1 MLNRVFIGVLLLS
14 ALAAAQPVKSI
25 RGQILDA
32 QTGKPLPGANVFI
45 APNGDLAGQAGAV
58 SDADGRFKFAAAANA
73 SDSLRIR
80 FMGYR
85 PVTMTLAEIGDE
97 MKITLEATTLLFA
110 ETVVTAT
117 RQNAVR
123 AEVPSATELVEI
135 GSPQMVAR
143 QNIGEAL
150 AQSQSIFVKEYGS
163 ASGLKTINLRGAS
176 DSQVLVLT
184 DGVRLNNPQTGGV
197 DAGLLSLVGIDR
209 IEIVRGNASAQ
220 YGSDAIGGVIH
231 LRSFQP
237 PAGFSGALQTS
248 GGSFGA
254 FNSRMQFGYGNSHW
268 RGAVTLDRFVND
280 GDFPIDGASKSKRAN
295 NASQRREI
303 FARLAGNLRENLNV
317 QLWHRTNK
325 IEQGVPGSLQFLS
338 NDARQKDLNHLTS
351 AQLNWHPYALL
362 QLSAQ
367 YSAERRDERYT
378 DPDPFFAIDSRHQ
391 VASDLGALQNRVRLH
406 STLDLLAGGEIGYHR
421 LTSTDLGKPE
431 RTQRSAFVQIE
442 WKPLVVRRQNIWQ
455 IKLIPS
461 LRYDDYSD
469 AGQRTSPK
477 LALALNRDGA
487 TRLNLHG
494 SMGRSFRV
502 PSMSDLFWPVNAFV
516 AGNPNLLP
524 ERGREIEGGVLYE
537 FSQAGHWQLELAGF
551 ISKIE
556 DLIVWTSDSNFR
568 FSPVNLENTKISGIE
583 LSAAW
588 RSQGDHFGWRANY
601 TRLAA
606 KNDGHSRDLQG
617 NDPQTHGKD
626 LVYRPRDKF
635 DLQANFDWRYFTLG
649 GIFQFVGKRFF
660 KTDNSQSLPAY
671 RVTSLSLSRHL
682 RLGEFDAL
690 LHTEVRNVFDKHFSI
705 IDGYPLPGREFR
717 ATLRVMI

>member
-14 ALAAAQPVKSI
+14 VLAVAQPRKVI
-25 RGQILDA
+25 HGQILDA
-32 QTGKPLPGANVFI
+32 QTGRPLPGANVFV
-45 APNGDLAGQAGAV
+45 APAGNLSSRAGAV
-58 SDADGRFKFAAAANA
+58 SDADGRFEFAAAADA

-85 PVTMTLAEIGDE
+85 PVTLALAEIGDE
-97 MKITLEATTLLFA
+97 MKIKLEATTLLFA

-135 GSPQMVAR
+135 SSPQMVAR

-150 AQSQSIFVKEYGS
+150 AQSQSVFVKEYGS

-176 DSQVLVLT
+176 EGQVLVLT

-197 DAGLLSLVGIDR
+197 DASLLSLVGVDR

-231 LRSFQP
+231 LRSFRP
-237 PAGFSGALQTS
+237 LTGFSGAIQAS

-254 FNSRMQFGYGNSHW
+254 FNSRVQLGYGHSHW
-268 RGAVTLDRFVND
+268 RGAVALDRFVND
-280 GDFPIDGASKSKRAN
+280 GDFPIDGAGKIKRAN

-303 FARLAGNLRENLNV
+303 FAHLAGNLRENLNV

-325 IEQGVPGSLQFLS
+325 TEQGVPGSLQFLS

-351 AQLNWHPYALL
+351 AQLNWHRSALL

-378 DPDPFFAIDSRHQ
+378 DPDLFFPIDSRHE
-391 VASDLGALQNRVRLH
+391 VASDLGVLQNRTRLH

-431 RTQRSAFVQIE
+431 RTQRSAFVQAE
-442 WKPLVVRRQNIWQ
+442 WKPLVVRRQSIWQ

-477 LALALNRDGA
+477 LALALNRDGM

-502 PSMSDLFWPVNAFV
+502 PSMSDLFWPAGAFV
-516 AGNPNLLP
+516 AGNPNLAP
-524 ERGREIEGGVLYE
+524 ERGREIEGGILYE
-537 FSQAGHWQLELAGF
+537 FARAGNWQLELAGF
-551 ISKIE
+551 DSKIE
-556 DLIVWTSDSNFR
+556 DLIVWVSDSNFR
-568 FSPVNLENTKISGIE
+568 FSPVNLEAARISGIE

-588 RSQGDHFGWRANY
+588 RSRGDRFGWRANY

-606 KNDGHSRDLQG
+606 KNDGRSSALQG
-617 NDPQTHGKD
+617 NDPQMHGKD

-635 DLQANFDWRYFTLG
+635 DLQANFSWRYFTLSG
-649 GIFQFVGKRFF
+649 SFQFVGKRFI
-660 KTDNSQSLPAY
+660 KVDNSQSLPAY
-671 RVTSLSLSRHL
+671 RVTNLSLSRHL
-682 RLGEFDAL
+682 RLGEFEAL
-690 LHTEVRNVFDKHFSI
+690 LHVEMRNVFDKHFSI
-705 IDGYPLPGREFR
+705 IDGYPLPGRELR
-717 ATLRVMI
+717 ATLRLGL